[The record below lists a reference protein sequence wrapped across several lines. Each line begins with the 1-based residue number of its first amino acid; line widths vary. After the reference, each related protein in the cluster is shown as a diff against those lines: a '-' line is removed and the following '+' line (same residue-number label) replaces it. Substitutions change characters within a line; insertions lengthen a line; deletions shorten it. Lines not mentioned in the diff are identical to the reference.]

1 MARSEARALR
11 RAGVVG
17 KDMNQMGSRAQG
29 IAQLRTKSDAEL
41 SDARHGFIVA
51 VMAYSTALTT
61 CKPQ

>member
-1 MARSEARALR
+1 
-11 RAGVVG
+11 
-17 KDMNQMGSRAQG
+17 MGSRAQG